1 MVIDVDKRGHTLLVV
16 EDSRSVAGL
25 LADRIGLID
34 GVVVKVAGT
43 LEEARQV
50 VLANRHDLFL
60 AVLDLNL
67 PDAPDGEVVPWVMS
81 QGVPVLVLT
90 AGLDDNE
97 RDGLMDM
104 GIVDYV
110 NKTNPSEIEHVVRTV
125 ERIYRN
131 RHISVLVVDDSNSA
145 RAYLTELLRRY
156 GYRLLEARDGAAA
169 LAQLERHEDIRL
181 ILCDQNMPGMDGV
194 TLIGRIRQRYSRSHL
209 CIIGMSSY
217 GSGMLSARLLKAGA
231 NDFIKRPFLEEEF
244 FVRVNQ
250 NVELI
255 ELIRSMEE
263 SANRDPLTGL
273 HNRRYLAEAGQML
286 FDTALREGKGLAVV
300 LMDLDHFKSINDR
313 FGHFGGDEVLRAVA
327 RHLGKV
333 TRKSDILARY
343 GGEEFCVVAQNLS
356 VDEARLL
363 AEKLRNEVKSMQ
375 LNIKDAALRLT
386 MSVGLATAPGRGL
399 EDMLHRA
406 DEALYEAKSAGRD
419 QVRIASEPGG

>member
-1 MVIDVDKRGHTLLVV
+1 MASDVDKRGHTLLVV

-25 LADRIGLID
+25 LADRIGLIE
-34 GVVVKVAGT
+34 GVTVEVAGT
-43 LEEARQV
+43 LEEARKI
-50 VLANRHDLFL
+50 VLARKDALFL

-90 AGLDDNE
+90 AGLNDNE

-145 RAYLTELLRRY
+145 RAYLMELLRRY
-156 GYRLLEARDGAAA
+156 GYRLREARDGASA
-169 LAQLERHEDIRL
+169 LAQLEQHEDIRL
-181 ILCDQNMPGMDGV
+181 VLCDQNMPGMDGV
-194 TLIGRIRQRYSRSHL
+194 ALIGRIRQRYSRSHL
-209 CIIGMSSY
+209 CIIGMSNY

-231 NDFIKRPFLEEEF
+231 NDFINRPFLEEEF

-263 SANRDPLTGL
+263 NANRDPLTGL
-273 HNRRYLAEAGQML
+273 YNRRYLADAGRMMLEAAARTGQGM
-286 FDTALREGKGLAVV
+286 AVI
-300 LMDLDHFKSINDR
+300 LMDLDHFKSVNDR
-313 FGHFGGDEVLRAVA
+313 FGHFGGDEVLRKVA
-327 RHLGKV
+327 RHLLEI
-333 TRKSDILARY
+333 TRSSDIVARY
-343 GGEEFCVVAQNLS
+343 GGEEFCVVAQN
-356 VDEARLL
+356 VDGHKARLL
-363 AEKLRNEVKSMQ
+363 AEKLRAE
-375 LNIKDAALRLT
+375 IAALEVTIKGTTVSLSASLGVVVR
-386 MSVGLATAPGRGL
+386 PGSGL
-399 EDMLHRA
+399 EDMLTRA
-406 DEALYEAKSAGRD
+406 DRLLYEAKSSGRD
-419 QVRIASEPGG
+419 QVRMEQENP